1 MRVPGIFRFPGK
13 IPAGRRTD
21 AVAANFDLLPTV
33 AHLAGTTPPADR
45 AIDGRNLWPLLSGAT
60 EKSPHAHFHYLGGS
74 AQPATLNYHAIRDE
88 RWKLTVTVGADHK
101 IAPAEL
107 YDLGADLGEKF
118 DRVKQH
124 PEIAARLA
132 AAAQTFH
139 DELRANIRPAG
150 RRVAG
155 N

>member
-1 MRVPGIFRFPGK
+1 MSASGADARMRSR
-13 IPAGRRTD
+13 
-21 AVAANFDLLPTV
+21 AV
-33 AHLAGTTPPADR
+33 LA
-45 AIDGRNLWPLLSGAT
+45 LSGLRRVHSSAARRK
-60 EKSPHAHFHYLGGS
+60 KSPHAHFHYLGGS
-74 AQPATLNYHAIRDE
+74 AQPAAIQYHAIRDD
-88 RWKLTVTVGADHK
+88 RWKLTVTVSADQK

-107 YDLGADLGEKF
+107 YDLGSDLGEKF

-132 AAAQTFH
+132 AAAQAFH

-150 RRVAG
+150 RRAAA